1 MELNYINRQIESV
14 IDRLKELETKDYI
27 AQFGVYSQE
36 TSRKFASQLLKELL
50 LKKEKYENINFD
62 IGIKKR
68 KLYNN

>member
-27 AQFGVYSQE
+27 AQFGIYSQE
-36 TSRKFASQLLKELL
+36 TSRKIATQLLKELL
-50 LKKEKYENINFD
+50 MKKEKYENIYDD

-68 KLYNN
+68 KLFNK

>member
-14 IDRLKELETKDYI
+14 IDRLKELETKEYRDH
-27 AQFGVYSQE
+27 FGIYSQE